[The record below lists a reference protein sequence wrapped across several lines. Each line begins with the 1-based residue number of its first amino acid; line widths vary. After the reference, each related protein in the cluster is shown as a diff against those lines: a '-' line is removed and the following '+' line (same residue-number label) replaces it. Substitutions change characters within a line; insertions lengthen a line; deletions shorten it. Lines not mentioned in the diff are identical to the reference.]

1 MREVERYVEKY
12 LKNAYEVLPDE
23 FTYVDVS
30 LMDIGHETL
39 AKVLKQNIYSS
50 DRGESAMNSHQE
62 AELTAEDV
70 KPKRRELCYYGTET
84 FDRSHVESVVEML
97 LGVVNKQVV
106 QPFLFHTAAYEAN
119 FTGRFMEKK
128 KMRLLWKATKR
139 HRTSVTGGFL
149 MSNLLKII

>member
-62 AELTAEDV
+62 A
-70 KPKRRELCYYGTET
+70 
-84 FDRSHVESVVEML
+84 
-97 LGVVNKQVV
+97 
-106 QPFLFHTAAYEAN
+106 
-119 FTGRFMEKK
+119 
-128 KMRLLWKATKR
+128 
-139 HRTSVTGGFL
+139 
-149 MSNLLKII
+149 